1 MIFAGPFSKTA
12 VNYNAGCKSAM
23 TNVVQAVIMALTLQ
37 FLAPLFS
44 NTPLVALSAIIVSA
58 MLGLINY
65 TEAIHLFKVDK
76 FDFIICM
83 SAFLGVAFLS
93 MDIGLMLSVSTQF
106 ILSLL
111 LVFPPNPKK
120 S

>member
-1 MIFAGPFSKTA
+1 
-12 VNYNAGCKSAM
+12 M

-93 MDIGLMLSVSTQF
+93 MDIGLMLSVSTQIFLFFF
-106 ILSLL
+106 I
-111 LVFPPNPKK
+111 
-120 S
+120 